1 MKCVVRSLQCSVGSM
16 QCAVYTAIF
25 VQCVL
30 FSEHC
35 ALLSVQCVGDTSLC
49 AVREDIHVKV
59 DMRIFLSGLEGKK
72 LKETEKIRQ
81 AGILYL
87 VVKL

>member
-1 MKCVVRSLQCSVGSM
+1 MFIGCTLLC
-16 QCAVYTAIF
+16 

-35 ALLSVQCVGDTSLC
+35 VLFSVKCVMDTSLC

-72 LKETEKIRQ
+72 LKEAGRITR
-81 AGILYL
+81 AGIHYL
-87 VVKL
+87 VVQI